1 MYSLLIINSKN
12 VCSRS
17 AQISEVDYCY
27 CFNAQLIYNVN
38 NAVFALANAVHKQFF
53 TPHLIYAYFFSVL
66 Y

>member
-17 AQISEVDYCY
+17 AQISEVDYC
-27 CFNAQLIYNVN
+27 CFNAQLIYMVN
-38 NAVFALANAVHKQFF
+38 NAVFTLANAVHKQFF
-53 TPHLIYAYFFSVL
+53 TPHPTYTYYFSVL